1 MGHMLKSRLPTSSF
15 ANEKQE
21 WQLNG
26 EDMTID
32 HIAIPKAPMKNTQ
45 LWNNQTA
52 PQLQMPSNPWQGSK
66 NWLTIH
72 QVCYPA
78 CFQLCTGFPTK
89 FHVSQENAWR
99 IAPRKVHICL
109 PKLWHTPKDPS
120 FPKELQEGSKTR
132 TEHQQGFI
140 IQTSNYRAEI
150 LPYLQ
155 FSIPMPWA
163 KKTSWA
169 AAIMLTLYQEEHQ
182 GALFQA
188 GINHQVPL

>member
-32 HIAIPKAPMKNTQ
+32 HIAIPRAPTKNTQ
-45 LWNNQTA
+45 LWNNQTV
-52 PQLQMPSNPWQGSK
+52 PQLQIPSTSWQGSK

-72 QVCYPA
+72 QACYPA
-78 CFQLCTGFPTK
+78 CFQLSTGGFPTK
-89 FHVSQENAWR
+89 FHVSQENTWR
-99 IAPRKVHICL
+99 TAPQKVPICL

-120 FPKELQEGSKTR
+120 FPKELQEKSKTR

-150 LPYLQ
+150 LPHLQ
-155 FSIPMPWA
+155 SSIPMPWA
-163 KKTSWA
+163 TWCLQKTSWA
-169 AAIMLTLYQEEHQ
+169 AATVLTLYQEEHQ
-182 GALFQA
+182 GAL
-188 GINHQVPL
+188 L